1 MQIFTSLA
9 LHSIDELMS
18 GVNLKDFSKALKT
31 LLKYLTVFT
40 VDKNHQKSRIFTTL
54 SNLTQPN
61 LT

>member
-40 VDKNHQKSRIFTTL
+40 VDKNHQKSRI
-54 SNLTQPN
+54 TQLYQN
-61 LT
+61 